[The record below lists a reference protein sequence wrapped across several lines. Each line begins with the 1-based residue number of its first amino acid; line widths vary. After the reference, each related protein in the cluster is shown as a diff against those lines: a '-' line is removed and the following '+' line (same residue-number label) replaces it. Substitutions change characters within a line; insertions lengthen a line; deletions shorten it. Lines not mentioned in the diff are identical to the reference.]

1 MSNVERLIHVEFHAS
16 NLEASVHFYRDIFG
30 IPLER
35 SANEPADDV
44 WIGGHHASFSWTDGA
59 YIHFAL
65 FPALPPHR
73 PVTRGAAIG
82 ISVADAA
89 AFHSKVVTAGAR
101 VLHEPRQEPWGL
113 TARYLDPDG
122 NSISITSR

>member
-1 MSNVERLIHVEFHAS
+1 MSDPDRLIHVELHVS
-16 NLEASVHFYRDIFG
+16 NLEASVRFYRDIFE
-30 IPLER
+30 IPLH
-35 SANEPADDV
+35 SDQNQPADDV
-44 WIGGHHASFSWTDGA
+44 FIGGQHAAFSWTEGA
-59 YIHFAL
+59 FLHFAL
-65 FPALPPHR
+65 FPAMPPGR

-82 ISVADAA
+82 ILVADAA
-89 AFHSKVVTAGAR
+89 SFHSKLVKTGVR